1 MSPLT
6 CHRPGFPPLADLDDP
21 EILRG
26 GEGKA
31 MAVVPRASLLWG
43 RERLFVQTT
52 LCWVSPL
59 HGKRLLRVWVVTW
72 PCILVS
78 FLPGAMKT
86 DKHTVVFL
94 LRPALRASVEA
105 SLGVLCSERPGFLQ
119 LGHKRVGRCTG
130 HYMRET
136 ASPSSGI
143 QRALLRLWVG
153 IHRHWLALRQGPHR
167 TTKGEASWC
176 LEQHLT

>member
-1 MSPLT
+1 M
-6 CHRPGFPPLADLDDP
+6 GK
-21 EILRG
+21 
-26 GEGKA
+26 GKA
-31 MAVVPRASLLWG
+31 VCSNDALLSESTPWEEIAKG
-43 RERLFVQTT
+43 LGGH
-52 LCWVSPL
+52 LM
-59 HGKRLLRVWVVTW
+59 
-72 PCILVS
+72 CILVS

-130 HYMRET
+130 HYMREM

-143 QRALLRLWVG
+143 QRALLRL
-153 IHRHWLALRQGPHR
+153 
-167 TTKGEASWC
+167 
-176 LEQHLT
+176 